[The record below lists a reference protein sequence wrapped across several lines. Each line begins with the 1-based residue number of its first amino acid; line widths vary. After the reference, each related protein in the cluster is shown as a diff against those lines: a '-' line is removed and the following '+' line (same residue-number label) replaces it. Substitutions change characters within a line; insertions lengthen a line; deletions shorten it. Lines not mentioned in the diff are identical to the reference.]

1 MSARDVVILGAG
13 PTGCALG
20 AYLARGGASVTLVER
35 DAQAQPTVGES
46 LIPETAQVLQELGFD
61 VSGFAVKRG
70 AVFCEAGVG
79 ARFDFSEAES
89 PRYPHA
95 WQVPRE
101 VFDARWREL
110 ARREGCEFVH
120 AEARD
125 VDLGA
130 RTLRTSAGD
139 LVAGR
144 VVDAGGRSMW
154 LSRKLG
160 LREGDARLRNLAVGT
175 RMRGVRAVDPDEP
188 GDVTICSVPAG
199 WIWIVPFGEGVA
211 SVGAVMTPSAAPPGD
226 SASRLAAMIASS
238 PDARARLDG
247 AERIAPL
254 RGLQDFTASST
265 RFYGEGFALCGDA
278 ACFIDPV
285 FSSGLL
291 LGLRGARGLAAAL
304 LGGDL
309 ASWEV
314 EYRAASAVF
323 RKAID
328 AWYDGDFM
336 TLALLPRER
345 QKPYVRRGLV
355 SLLAGDIYDPS
366 RRTARDMADR
376 MRDLAAAVRER
387 SAQA

>member
-1 MSARDVVILGAG
+1 MTSCDFAILGAG

-20 AYLARGGASVTLVER
+20 VYLARGGARVTLVER
-35 DAQAQPTVGES
+35 DAQAQPAVGES
-46 LIPETAQVLQELGFD
+46 LIPETALVLEELGFD

-79 ARFDFSEAES
+79 ARFDFAEAES

-110 ARREGCEFVH
+110 ARREGCALVH

-144 VVDAGGRSMW
+144 VLDAGGRSMW

-160 LREGDARLRNLAVGT
+160 LRVGDPRLRNLAVGT
-175 RMRGVRAVDPDEP
+175 RMRGVRGVAPDEP

-199 WIWIVPFGEGVA
+199 WIWIVPFGGGVA
-211 SVGAVMTPSAAPPGD
+211 SVGAVMRPSAAPPGD
-226 SASRLAAMIASS
+226 AAARLAAMIASS

-247 AERIAPL
+247 AERVAPL

-265 RFYGEGFALCGDA
+265 QFYGDGFALCGDA

-291 LGLRGARGLAAAL
+291 LGLRGARGLAGAL

-309 ASWEV
+309 AGWEA
-314 EYRAASAVF
+314 EYRDASAVF

-336 TLALLPRER
+336 TLALIPRER
-345 QKPYVRRGLV
+345 QKSYFRRGIV

-366 RRTARDMADR
+366 RRSARDMADR
-376 MRDLAAAVRER
+376 MVDLAAAARGR
-387 SAQA
+387 AAQA